1 MEPQKLRAWIL
12 AAIAVFLIAG
22 LAYAFAWQ
30 PYSVRNA
37 HTIKIVGSYP
47 LQTISV
53 GQDIV
58 NGIQMAFDEV
68 GNKVDDYRVEFVSRD
83 DGDAQ
88 GHWQP
93 DLEVANATMAAKDPR
108 VMVYLAPFN
117 SGAAKLSIP
126 ITNRAGLAHVSPG
139 TTWPGL
145 TQPGFLP
152 GEPGDFYPTG
162 LRTFFRTCPTDA
174 LQGPAGA
181 LWAKELG
188 VRTVYVFDD
197 GEAFGKGIAGLFLNK
212 AQEIGLQVLGR
223 ETLDKTKTDFTQE
236 LQKLRTQAP
245 DMIYFA
251 GITPNGAVPLVQA
264 VKALLPQTK
273 FMGPD
278 GIREQAFIDQAG
290 TAAEG
295 VYATVVGMPPEKLEG
310 KGKQFYDAYTQKYG
324 TPPGTYSVFGYEA
337 ARMVLQSIDKANIKD
352 RAHILEEISKVKN
365 YDGLFGAWSF
375 DQNGDT
381 TLNLVS
387 GSTVHGGAFVFDKLL
402 PTK

>member
-30 PYSVRNA
+30 PYKIRSA

-47 LQTISV
+47 MQTISV

-58 NGIQMAFDEV
+58 NGITMAFDEA
-68 GNKVDDYRVEFVSRD
+68 GNKVDDYRVEFIPLD

-93 DLEVANATMAAKDPR
+93 DLEVANATLAAKDPQ

-188 VRTVYVFDD
+188 VRSVYIFDD
-197 GEAFGKGIAGLFLNK
+197 GEAFGKGIAGLFQNK
-212 AQEIGLQVLGR
+212 AREIGLTVSGR
-223 ETLDKTKTDFTQE
+223 ETLDKTKADYTQE
-236 LQKLRTQAP
+236 LTKLRANPP

-251 GITPNGAVPLVQA
+251 GITPNGAVPLARGVQ
-264 VKALLPQTK
+264 ALLPNTRL
-273 FMGPD
+273 MGPD

-290 TAAEG
+290 AAAEG
-295 VYATVVGMPPEKLEG
+295 VLATVVGMPPDKLEG
-310 KGKQFYDAYTQKYG
+310 KGKEFYDAYTSKYG
-324 TPPGTYSVFGYEA
+324 APPGTYSVFGYEA
-337 ARMVLQSIDKANIKD
+337 AKMILQSIDKAETKD
-352 RAHILEEISKVKN
+352 RRHILDEIAKVKN
-365 YDGLFGAWSF
+365 YDGLFGTWSF

-387 GSTVHGGAFVFDKLL
+387 GSTVKGGAFVFDKLL

>member
-1 MEPQKLRAWIL
+1 MEPKKLRVWIL
-12 AAIAVFLIAG
+12 VAIAVLVVVG
-22 LAYAFAWQ
+22 LGYLFGWQ
-30 PYSVRNA
+30 PYSVRNS

-58 NGIQMAFDEV
+58 NGIRMAFDEV
-68 GNKVDDYRVEFVSRD
+68 DNKVGDYRVEFISRD
-83 DGDAQ
+83 DGDAE

-93 DLEVANATMAAKDPR
+93 DLEVANATFAAKDPQ

-117 SGAAKLSIP
+117 SGAAKVGIP
-126 ITNRAGLAHVSPG
+126 ITNRAGLAQVSPG

-188 VRTVYVFDD
+188 VRSVYIFDD
-197 GEAFGKGIAGLFLNK
+197 GEAFGKGIAGLFQNK
-212 AQEIGLQVLGR
+212 AQEVGITVLGR
-223 ETLDKTKTDFTQE
+223 ETLDKTKTDFNLE
-236 LQKLRTQAP
+236 LQKLRANPP

-251 GITPNGAVPLVQA
+251 GITPNGAVPLVQGA
-264 VKALLPQTK
+264 KSLLPNTK

-290 TAAEG
+290 AAAEG
-295 VYATVVGMPPEKLEG
+295 AYATVVGMPPDKLEG
-310 KGKQFYDAYTQKYG
+310 KGKVFYDAYTKKYG
-324 TPPGTYSVFGYEA
+324 MPPGTYSVFGYEA
-337 ARMVLQSIDKANIKD
+337 AKMIFQSISKATVKD
-352 RAHILEEISKVKN
+352 REHILDEISKVKN

-381 TLNLVS
+381 TLTLVS
-387 GSTVHGGAFVFDKLL
+387 GSTVHDSAFVFDKLL

>member
-1 MEPQKLRAWIL
+1 MEPKKLRVWT
-12 AAIAVFLIAG
+12 LITVA
-22 LAYAFAWQ
+22 AFAVVGLGYVFGWQ
-30 PYSVRNA
+30 PYSVRNS

-58 NGIQMAFDEV
+58 NGIEMAFDEV
-68 GNKVDDYRVEFVSRD
+68 NNMVGDYHVEFISRD

-88 GHWQP
+88 GHWQS
-93 DLEVANATMAAKDPR
+93 DLEVANATFAAKDPQ

-126 ITNRAGLAHVSPG
+126 VTNRAGLAHVSPG

-188 VRTVYVFDD
+188 VRSVYIFDD
-197 GEAFGKGIAGLFLNK
+197 GEAFGKGIAGLFQNK
-212 AQEIGLQVLGR
+212 AREIGLTVLGR
-223 ETLDKTKTDFTQE
+223 ETLDKAKTDFADE
-236 LQKLRTQAP
+236 LQKLRANPP

-251 GITPNGAVPLVQA
+251 GITPNGAVPLAQG
-264 VKALLPQTK
+264 VKKLLPNTK

-290 TAAEG
+290 AAAEG

-310 KGKQFYDAYTQKYG
+310 KGKVFYDAYTTKYG

-337 ARMVLQSIDKANIKD
+337 AKMILQSIDKADVKD
-352 RAHILEEISKVKN
+352 RKHILNEIAKVKN
-365 YDGLFGAWSF
+365 YDGLFGTWSF

-381 TLNLVS
+381 TLDLVS
-387 GSTVHGGAFVFDKLL
+387 GSTVRNGAFVFDKLL